1 MTVMTGKLPLNI
13 ERWREPAW
21 AQLAR
26 PAGAAPSPSA
36 LAVPGIGLMARI
48 FKSEQI

>member
-1 MTVMTGKLPLNI
+1 MTVMAGKFPWNV
-13 ERWREPAW
+13 ERWREPVW
-21 AQLAR
+21 AHLGQR
-26 PAGAAPSPSA
+26 AGAAPSPSA

>member
-1 MTVMTGKLPLNI
+1 MAGKFPLNL
-13 ERWREPAW
+13 ERWREPVR

-26 PAGAAPSPSA
+26 RAGAAPTPYA
-36 LAVPGIGLMARI
+36 LGVPGIGLVARI